1 MGHLS
6 SPRDVH
12 MKWVRLL
19 EEEFFRQGDS
29 EKVSGL
35 SVSPLMDRE
44 KNGITMS
51 QVGLLKGCRFTHCEG
66 GEFIHR
72 KPWLTSMMVDQRP
85 EGTHISNPIL
95 IGNPARHHD
104 VLQVGFFA
112 YPIFVNPDDVPQ
124 VGFFDIVALP
134 LFQSFAQ
141 AFADATPLLEA
152 VKDNYN
158 MWRDQTVSGIPQQS
172 AIVVDVDLIEVDT
185 FSTPALTD
193 DGETFVLTSDDE
205 RTLVPG

>member
-1 MGHLS
+1 MKCADLGHLS

-19 EEEFFRQGDS
+19 EEEFFLQGDS
-29 EKVSGL
+29 EKASGL

-51 QVGLLKGCRFTHCEG
+51 
-66 GEFIHR
+66 
-72 KPWLTSMMVDQRP
+72 
-85 EGTHISNPIL
+85 
-95 IGNPARHHD
+95 
-104 VLQVGFFA
+104 
-112 YPIFVNPDDVPQ
+112 Q

-158 MWRDQTVSGIPQQS
+158 MWRDQTVAGIGSGGADRAS
-172 AIVVDVDLIEVDT
+172 RG
-185 FSTPALTD
+185 SK
-193 DGETFVLTSDDE
+193 SNS
-205 RTLVPG
+205 RNS